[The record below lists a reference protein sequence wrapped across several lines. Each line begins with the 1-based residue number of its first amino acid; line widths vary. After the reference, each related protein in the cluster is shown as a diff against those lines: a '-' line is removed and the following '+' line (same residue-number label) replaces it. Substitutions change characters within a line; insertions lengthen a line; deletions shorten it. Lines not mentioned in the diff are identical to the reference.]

1 MMSRPARSHDSAAVS
16 TSPGHRRWIA
26 RCLICLA
33 TALPGYSTLAQDG
46 NEHLVPLF
54 PQAGDEVRQGFVR
67 VINHSRRTGEARI
80 EAVDDD
86 GVRFGPVTL
95 AMDASETVH
104 FNSSD
109 LEEGNPAKGL
119 HGGVGTGSGDW
130 RLTLSSGLDLEVLSY
145 IRTPADGFLTSMHDL
160 VPQGDDGSHRV
171 EIFNPGSNRD
181 QQSRLRLI
189 NRADQ
194 DARVT
199 IRGIDGTGASP
210 GDDVVLTLTGGASR
224 TIDAHELESGGSEF
238 TGALGNGAGKW
249 QLTIESD
256 RTIHAM
262 SLLLSPTGHLTNLST
277 APSNSNADEG
287 VHTVPM
293 FPAASDPLG
302 RQGFAR
308 VINQSAERVEV
319 TISAFDDT
327 DRDFGTSRLALQA
340 NETVHFNSVDLERGN
355 AAKGL
360 AGGTGAG
367 EGDWR
372 LELNGQDIEV
382 LAYIRTTGDGFL
394 TAMHDTVPREGRR
407 HRVATF
413 NPASNVNQASRLRL
427 VNAGE
432 EAAEVDITG
441 IDGRGR
447 ISGGSATVTVPAG
460 ASSTLSAQALEAGG
474 EGFVGELGDGAG
486 KWQLKVDSDLPITVM
501 SLLASPTGHLTN
513 LSTAPSLDYAPANGA
528 VFDDRVVGRRIA
540 TDDAGRYIDF
550 PTPGRFRETMGSAVH
565 EGDYNYTRKGPSE
578 GTLVSEYD
586 DGDRC
591 TAELAFRSRT
601 AATATSR
608 CDDREAGELEW
619 RVVEVP
625 GGGVGGAVS
634 AVYEVDDTVTTMPTG
649 SWDPDRIGG
658 GSVSASGGSVA
669 ISLQDGG
676 FLEEGGYRYTC
687 RSTGGCEVE
696 GGVVKSGRVVETTIA
711 DVAATPDLI
720 VDSASV
726 NATAPIVAGGSMM
739 VSATV
744 RNQGSG
750 GASSTTLRFY
760 RSSNPTVSTGDVV
773 VGSVRVGEL
782 AAADASA
789 QSLEVTVP
797 DEPGTYY
804 FGVCADIVDGES
816 DTRNNCSDSV
826 DVTVESGNATVSMP
840 DANLRA
846 AVAAE
851 LGKASGE
858 PITEADMATLTSLR
872 AVAAGIDDLTGLE
885 SAVNL
890 TKLYLNSNAIA
901 DLNPLAGL
909 TALEALDL
917 SGNDIVDISPLA
929 GLTSLT
935 SLGLASNAIV
945 DITPL
950 AGLTALTKR
959 YLNSNAIA
967 DPNPMAGL
975 TSLTSLTSL
984 EALDLSRNDIV
995 DISPLAGLTSL
1006 TSLDLAINS
1015 IVDITPLAGL
1025 TALTTLYLSH
1035 NAIAD
1040 PNPLAGLTGLTVLS
1054 LTDNAI
1060 VDLSPL
1066 AGLTA
1071 LFRLDSNYNNIVDL
1085 SPLAGLTALFWLSL
1099 DGNDIVDIAPLAG
1112 LTELS
1117 WLDLDNNAIVDL
1129 DPLAGL
1135 TGLSE
1140 LYLDN
1145 NAIVDLN
1152 PLAGLTGLTGLSLS
1166 NTTSHRSSSANAIV
1180 DLTPLADLTALS
1192 RLSLSG
1198 NDVVDIAPLAGLTGL
1213 RWLTIHDNDI
1223 SDLTA
1228 LAGMTELLWLSFSGN
1243 PTAGLP
1249 ALPGLRYLLLWGGS
1263 GVLDLS
1269 PLAAST
1275 GLTSLLILGD
1285 FEIRD
1290 LTPLAGLT
1298 ELTDLS
1304 IHNIGQ
1310 GSGISDLT
1318 PLADL
1323 TGLSDLTLT
1332 GQSIVDLTPLSGL
1345 TSLRHLDLQGSP
1357 ITDLGPLAELTRLTT
1372 LNVPGPGIVDLT
1384 PLRNL
1389 TGLTRLSLGYNSVV
1403 DFSVLAELTELQA
1416 LDISGSNRVDISV
1429 LAELPD
1435 LRDLRLGRNAIVDLT
1450 PLSGLAALEL
1460 LDLQD
1465 NEIVDISPLSA
1476 LPVLSNLWLDR
1487 NAIADLT
1494 PLSTLPALHTLTLRR
1509 NAIADLS
1516 PLSGL
1521 VALITLDLRDN
1532 EIVDLSP
1539 LSALPLLA
1547 SLWLDQNAIADISP
1561 LAALGKLE
1569 ILNLAHNDV
1578 TDISALANHSG
1589 LWSLS
1594 LTGNAIADASPLAA
1608 LPGLEHLLASDNA
1621 IANLSPLSELTGLD
1635 IATLGNNAVSD
1646 LAPLVGNGGI
1656 GAGDFVELAGNPV
1669 AADGGNPDAAAL
1681 RERGVEVVTA
1691 RDGDYLRSPVLNVA
1705 PGKHPLSTLGITRPG
1720 YLDGACLGNAT
1731 GYILGATRFE
1741 IRSWRWQRR
1750 ADANSAW
1757 TDIAGTEG
1765 GGDTETRLLCPYTPV
1780 GAGEFRFAADMLVDG
1795 VEGKYSSNIISQ

>member
-26 RCLICLA
+26 HCLICLA

-95 AMDASETVH
+95 AMDAGETVH

-145 IRTPADGFLTSMHDL
+145 IRTPRDGFLTSMHDL

-171 EIFNPGSNRD
+171 AIFNPGSNRD

-210 GDDVVLTLTGGASR
+210 GDDVVLTLTGGASW

-277 APSNSNADEG
+277 APSNADEG

-302 RQGFAR
+302 RQGFVR
-308 VINQSAERVEV
+308 VINRSAERVEV

-340 NETVHFNSVDLERGN
+340 NETVHFNSDDLERGN

-360 AGGTGAG
+360 TGGTGAG

-441 IDGRGR
+441 IDGTGR

-460 ASSTLSAQALEAGG
+460 ASRTLSAQALEAGG

-486 KWQLKVDSDLPITVM
+486 KWQLRVDSDLPITVM

-528 VFDDRVVGRRIA
+528 VFDDRVVGRRIV
-540 TDDAGRYIDF
+540 TDDEGHYFDF

-578 GTLVSEYD
+578 GTLVSDYD

-608 CDDREAGELEW
+608 CDDREAGGFEW

-649 SWDPDRIGG
+649 SWTPDRIDG
-658 GSVSASGGSVA
+658 GSVSVSGGTVA

-676 FLEEGGYRYTC
+676 FVEVGGYRYTC
-687 RSTGGCEVE
+687 RSAGGCEVE
-696 GGVVKSGRVVETTIA
+696 GGVVKSGRLVETTIA
-711 DVAATPDLI
+711 
-720 VDSASV
+720 S
-726 NATAPIVAGGSMM
+726 
-739 VSATV
+739 
-744 RNQGSG
+744 
-750 GASSTTLRFY
+750 
-760 RSSNPTVSTGDVV
+760 
-773 VGSVRVGEL
+773 
-782 AAADASA
+782 
-789 QSLEVTVP
+789 
-797 DEPGTYY
+797 
-804 FGVCADIVDGES
+804 
-816 DTRNNCSDSV
+816 
-826 DVTVESGNATVSMP
+826 NATVSIP

-858 PITEADMATLTSLR
+858 PITQADMATLTSLR
-872 AVAAGIDDLTGLE
+872 SVATGIDDLTGLE

-917 SGNDIVDISPLA
+917 SRNDIVDISPLA

-935 SLGLASNAIV
+935 SLGLASNSIV

-959 YLNSNAIA
+959 YLKSNAIA
-967 DPNPMAGL
+967 DQNPLAG
-975 TSLTSLTSL
+975 LTSL

-1152 PLAGLTGLTGLSLS
+1152 PLAGLTGLTRLSLS

-1180 DLTPLADLTALS
+1180 DLSPLAGLTGLTN
-1192 RLSLSG
+1192 LSLSS
-1198 NDVVDIAPLAGLTGL
+1198 NAIVDIAPLAGLTGL

-1275 GLTSLLILGD
+1275 GLTSLRIFGD

-1304 IHNIGQ
+1304 IHYIQGQ
-1310 GSGISDLT
+1310 GSGISGISDLT

-1389 TGLTRLSLGYNSVV
+1389 TGLTRLWLGYNSVV
-1403 DFSVLAELTELQA
+1403 DFSVLAELSELQL
-1416 LDISGSNRVDISV
+1416 LDISSSNRVDISV

-1509 NAIADLS
+1509 NAIADLT

-1635 IATLGNNAVSD
+1635 VATLGNNAVSD

-1741 IRSWRWQRR
+1741 IRSWRWQTR

>member
-1 MMSRPARSHDSAAVS
+1 MTSRPARSRDSAAVS
-16 TSPGHRRWIA
+16 TSLGHRRCIA
-26 RCLICLA
+26 HCLICLA

-54 PQAGDEVRQGFVR
+54 PSSGDEVRQGFVR
-67 VINHSRRTGEARI
+67 VINHSRRAGEARI

-171 EIFNPGSNRD
+171 AIFNPGSNRD

-210 GDDVVLTLTGGASR
+210 GDDVELTLTGGASR

-277 APSNSNADEG
+277 APSNADEG
-287 VHTVPM
+287 VHAVPM

-302 RQGFAR
+302 RQGFVR

-360 AGGTGAG
+360 TGGTGAG

-372 LELNGQDIEV
+372 LELNGSDIEV

-413 NPASNVNQASRLRL
+413 NPASNVDQASRLRL

-441 IDGRGR
+441 IDDAGR
-447 ISGGSATVTVPAG
+447 ISGGSATVTVRAG

-486 KWQLKVDSDLPITVM
+486 KWRLRVDSDLPITVM

-540 TDDAGRYIDF
+540 ADDEGHYFDF

-565 EGDYNYTRKGPSE
+565 EGDYNYTRKGPNE
-578 GTLVSEYD
+578 GTLVSDYD

-608 CDDREAGELEW
+608 CDDRGAGEFAW
-619 RVVEVP
+619 RVVEVA
-625 GGGVGGAVS
+625 GEVGGAVS

-658 GSVSASGGSVA
+658 GSVSASGGTVA

-676 FLEEGGYRYTC
+676 FVEEGGYRYTC

-696 GGVVKSGRVVETTIA
+696 GGVVRSGRLVETTIA
-711 DVAATPDLI
+711 
-720 VDSASV
+720 S
-726 NATAPIVAGGSMM
+726 
-739 VSATV
+739 
-744 RNQGSG
+744 
-750 GASSTTLRFY
+750 
-760 RSSNPTVSTGDVV
+760 
-773 VGSVRVGEL
+773 
-782 AAADASA
+782 
-789 QSLEVTVP
+789 
-797 DEPGTYY
+797 
-804 FGVCADIVDGES
+804 
-816 DTRNNCSDSV
+816 
-826 DVTVESGNATVSMP
+826 NATVSMP

-872 AVAAGIDDLTGLE
+872 AVATGIDDLTGLE

-909 TALEALDL
+909 TSLEALDL
-917 SGNDIVDISPLA
+917 GWNDIVDISPLA
-929 GLTSLT
+929 GLKSLM
-935 SLGLASNAIV
+935 SLDLASNAIV
-945 DITPL
+945 NITPL

-959 YLNSNAIA
+959 YLNSNAVA
-967 DPNPMAGL
+967 DPNPLAGL
-975 TSLTSLTSL
+975 TALTSL

-1129 DPLAGL
+1129 EPLADL

-1275 GLTSLLILGD
+1275 GLTSLLIFGD

-1304 IHNIGQ
+1304 IHNLGQ

-1345 TSLRHLDLQGSP
+1345 TSLRHLDLQGNP

-1389 TGLTRLSLGYNSVV
+1389 TGLTDLWLGGNSIV
-1403 DFSVLAELTELQA
+1403 DFSVLAELTELQV

-1494 PLSTLPALHTLTLRR
+1494 PLSTLPALHTLTLRS

-1521 VALITLDLRDN
+1521 VALVLLDLRDN
-1532 EIVDLSP
+1532 EIVDISP

-1720 YLDGACLGNAT
+1720 YLDGSCLGNAT

-1765 GGDTETRLLCPYTPV
+1765 RSDTTVLCPYTPV
-1780 GAGEFRFAADMLVDG
+1780 GAGEFRFVADMLVDG

>member
-1 MMSRPARSHDSAAVS
+1 MKSSCHTANRGRTKGAAVS
-16 TSPGHRRWIA
+16 ASLGRRRWIA
-26 RCLICLA
+26 TCLICLA

-54 PQAGDEVRQGFVR
+54 PSADDEVRQGFVR
-67 VINHSRRTGEARI
+67 VINHSRRAGEARI

-104 FNSSD
+104 FNSQD

-171 EIFNPGSNRD
+171 AIFNPGSNRD

-238 TGALGNGAGKW
+238 TGALGNGARKW
-249 QLTIESD
+249 RLTIESD

-277 APSNSNADEG
+277 APSNADEG

-302 RQGFAR
+302 RQGFVR
-308 VINQSAERVEV
+308 VINRSAERVEV

-340 NETVHFNSVDLERGN
+340 NETVHFNSDDLERGN

-360 AGGTGAG
+360 TGGTGAG

-441 IDGRGR
+441 IDGRGQ

-460 ASSTLSAQALEAGG
+460 ASSTLSAQALETGG

-486 KWQLKVDSDLPITVM
+486 KWQLRVDSDLPITVM

-513 LSTAPSLDYAPANGA
+513 LSTAPSLDYAPANEA

-540 TDDAGRYIDF
+540 ADDEGHYFDF

-565 EGDYNYTRKGPSE
+565 EGDYNYTRKGPNE
-578 GTLVSEYD
+578 GTLVSDYD

-608 CDDREAGELEW
+608 CDDREAGEFEW

-625 GGGVGGAVS
+625 GEVGGAVS
-634 AVYEVDDTVTTMPTG
+634 AVWEVDDTVTTMPTG
-649 SWDPDRIGG
+649 SWTPERIGG
-658 GSVSASGGSVA
+658 GSVSASGGTVA

-676 FLEEGGYRYTC
+676 FVEVGGYRYTC

-696 GGVVKSGRVVETTIA
+696 GGVVKSGRLVETTIA
-711 DVAATPDLI
+711 
-720 VDSASV
+720 S
-726 NATAPIVAGGSMM
+726 
-739 VSATV
+739 
-744 RNQGSG
+744 
-750 GASSTTLRFY
+750 
-760 RSSNPTVSTGDVV
+760 
-773 VGSVRVGEL
+773 
-782 AAADASA
+782 
-789 QSLEVTVP
+789 
-797 DEPGTYY
+797 
-804 FGVCADIVDGES
+804 
-816 DTRNNCSDSV
+816 
-826 DVTVESGNATVSMP
+826 NATVSMP

-872 AVAAGIDDLTGLE
+872 AVATGIDDLTGLE

-935 SLGLASNAIV
+935 SLDLGSNAIV

-967 DPNPMAGL
+967 DPNPLAGL
-975 TSLTSLTSL
+975 SS
-984 EALDLSRNDIV
+984 LDLSRNNIV

-1006 TSLDLAINS
+1006 TSLDLAINA

-1025 TALTTLYLSH
+1025 TALTKLYLNS
-1035 NAIAD
+1035 NAIA
-1040 PNPLAGLTGLTVLS
+1040 
-1054 LTDNAI
+1054 
-1060 VDLSPL
+1060 
-1066 AGLTA
+1066 
-1071 LFRLDSNYNNIVDL
+1071 
-1085 SPLAGLTALFWLSL
+1085 
-1099 DGNDIVDIAPLAG
+1099 
-1112 LTELS
+1112 
-1117 WLDLDNNAIVDL
+1117 
-1129 DPLAGL
+1129 
-1135 TGLSE
+1135 
-1140 LYLDN
+1140 
-1145 NAIVDLN
+1145 DLN
-1152 PLAGLTGLTGLSLS
+1152 PLAGLTGLTDLSLS
-1166 NTTSHRSSSANAIV
+1166 NNAIV
-1180 DLTPLADLTALS
+1180 DLSPLGGLTGLTRLTLSHNFIVDLNPLAGLTALSSLSLDENDIVDITPLAGLTGLSRLSIQYIGISELTALAGMTGLSSLSLDGNDIVDITPLAGLTGLSILELDGNDIVDLSPLAGLTGLS
-1192 RLSLSG
+1192 RLSLSS
-1198 NDVVDIAPLAGLTGL
+1198 NAIVDIAPLAGLTGL
-1213 RWLTIHDNDI
+1213 SWLSIEGNDV
-1223 SDLTA
+1223 SGFTA

-1249 ALPGLRYLLLWGGS
+1249 ALPGLRFLLLWGGS

-1269 PLAAST
+1269 LLAAST
-1275 GLTSLLILGD
+1275 GLTLLWILGD
-1285 FEIRD
+1285 FEILD

-1298 ELTDLS
+1298 DLTELS
-1304 IHNIGQ
+1304 IVSIG

-1318 PLADL
+1318 PLAEL
-1323 TGLSDLTLT
+1323 TGLSDLTLI
-1332 GQSIVDLTPLSGL
+1332 GHGIVDLTPLAGL
-1345 TSLRHLDLQGSP
+1345 TSLRSLDLQGNL
-1357 ITDLGPLAELTRLTT
+1357 ITDLRPLAELTRLTT
-1372 LNVPGPGIVDLT
+1372 LDVGGNGMVDLT
-1384 PLRNL
+1384 PLRDL
-1389 TGLTRLSLGYNSVV
+1389 TGLTSLGLRGNSTV
-1403 DFSVLAELTELQA
+1403 DFSVLAELTELQDLA
-1416 LDISGSNRVDISV
+1416 ISSSNLVDISV
-1429 LAELPD
+1429 LAELPG
-1435 LRDLRLGRNAIVDLT
+1435 LRR
-1450 PLSGLAALEL
+1450 
-1460 LDLQD
+1460 
-1465 NEIVDISPLSA
+1465 
-1476 LPVLSNLWLDR
+1476 LWLE
-1487 NAIADLT
+1487 
-1494 PLSTLPALHTLTLRR
+1494 R

-1521 VALITLDLRDN
+1521 TALTILSLRVNEIIDISPLSALADLQHLFLGQNAIADLSPLSGLTALHTLDLRDN
-1532 EIVDLSP
+1532 EIIDISP
-1539 LSALPLLA
+1539 LSALPNL
-1547 SLWLDQNAIADISP
+1547 SGLWLHRNAIADLPPLSGLPHLERLWLHQNAIVDISP
-1561 LAALGKLE
+1561 LAALGKLRV
-1569 ILNLAHNDV
+1569 LNLAHNDV
-1578 TDISALANHSG
+1578 TDISSLANRSG

-1594 LTGNAIADASPLAA
+1594 LAGNAIADASSLAA
-1608 LPGLEHLLASDNA
+1608 LPGLEHLWASDNA
-1621 IANLSPLSELTGLD
+1621 IADLSPLSELPRLD

-1646 LAPLVGNGGI
+1646 LAPLVGNGGF

-1669 AADGGNPDAAAL
+1669 AADGANPDAAAL

-1705 PGKHPLSTLGITRPG
+1705 PGKHPLSSARGRRAPG
-1720 YLDGACLGNAT
+1720 ALLGACLGNTASYGDSAT
-1731 GYILGATRFE
+1731 HFE
-1741 IRSWRWQRR
+1741 IRSWRWQTR

-1765 GGDTETRLLCPYTPV
+1765 GGGTETRLLCPYTPV